1 MLLTLRSLALLVS
14 VPIAL
19 VACVG
24 DRTDDGP
31 TATTSSEIL
40 TSGRTLRVCAHGCAY
55 TDIQAA
61 IDAAVDGD
69 VVRIARGHYAGP
81 IHVTDKSIT
90 VRGDGR
96 AATVVSGGGPVL
108 AVTCATSVEVVVAD
122 MTFTGGG
129 GIAGGVVNDG
139 CSLTLRSAAV
149 TSNAVHASGAGIRNA
164 GTLRL
169 TDVLVVDNLARV
181 AGGGLYN
188 EAGASARVKD
198 CWFERNTSGIGAG
211 GAILNEGDL
220 VVRDSV
226 LTGNAGKFGAGLAND
241 GTATVRDSVVRGN
254 HATLTGGGIQN
265 GGTLVVEGSRIVRNE
280 AGTSGGGIYE
290 EDGAT
295 ATLVDSTIRANVP
308 DDCVALTCH

>member
-1 MLLTLRSLALLVS
+1 MLLTLRSLALSAS
-14 VPIAL
+14 VPIVL

-24 DRTDDGP
+24 DPTDGSS
-31 TATTSSEIL
+31 TATSQSEIVA
-40 TSGRTLRVCAHGCAY
+40 SGRTLHVCARGCAY
-55 TDIQAA
+55 TEIQAA

-69 VVRIARGHYAGP
+69 VVRVARGMYSGP
-81 IHVTDKSIT
+81 LQITDASIA

-96 AATVVSGGGPVL
+96 ATTIVSGGGPVL
-108 AVTCATSVEVVVAD
+108 AVTCSASVEVVVAD
-122 MTFTGGG
+122 MTLTGGG

-139 CSLTLRSAAV
+139 CSLTLRDAAV
-149 TSNAVHASGAGIRNA
+149 TSSSVHASGAGIRNA

-169 TDVLVVDNLARV
+169 TDVLVVDNVARV

-188 EAGASARVKD
+188 EAGAFARLRD

-226 LTGNAGKFGAGLAND
+226 LVDNAGKFGGGLAND
-241 GTATVRDSVVRGN
+241 GTAAVHDSVIRRN
-254 HATLTGGGIQN
+254 HAILTGGGIQN
-265 GGTLVVEGSRIVRNE
+265 RGTLVVEGSRIVRNE
-280 AGTSGGGIYE
+280 AGTSGGGIDE
-290 EDGAT
+290 QDGAM
-295 ATLVDSTIRANVP
+295 ATLVDSTVRANVP